1 MRDFGKKINSTA
13 LVSVIIDTF
22 YRPKM
27 LQNAVSHILQQTY
40 KNIELI
46 IVNNGATK
54 ETIEYIEYIKKNDSR
69 IKVVN
74 FAENQFSWDDPQM
87 LIRIC
92 LNAGLDVCTGDLVFY
107 QSDDDWVAFDFIDR
121 MVKLFVNNDKCITAI
136 GRVANAK
143 PDGTILNYY
152 PIVKRD
158 TYVEGLNLAVDFITN
173 MKLLYQENPG
183 HSFVIK
189 RDILNRYG
197 RFQDTFE
204 KQQILGIVP
213 FGVSAFDPEAIM
225 YWGRHDIQLNSI
237 GTKRFIFWEKYML
250 KNIESPELS
259 FIKIWQMN
267 FENIHSNSMQ
277 VYCNSVVLSGF
288 YRIIFSYLF
297 NFKLISLLNFTRE
310 YRYEIFKLKQHYKF
324 IFIGLKFALVRSN
337 LNYFLQLFLL
347 FISQFIYSPIL
358 TIKRAI
364 YFLKSKLIS

>member
-1 MRDFGKKINSTA
+1 MSDFGKKINSTA

-27 LQNAVSHILQQTY
+27 LQNAVNHILQQTY
-40 KNIELI
+40 KNIELV

-107 QSDDDWVAFDFIDR
+107 QSDDDWVAFDFIER

-152 PIVKRD
+152 PVVKRD
-158 TYVEGLNLAVDFITN
+158 TYVEGLDLAIDYIMNKGFIIQ
-173 MKLLYQENPG
+173 KNPG
-183 HSFVIK
+183 HSFIIK
-189 RDILNRYG
+189 TDILIRYG

-204 KQQILGIVP
+204 QHQILGIVP
-213 FGVSAFDPEAIM
+213 FGVSGFDQEAIM
-225 YWGRHDIQLNSI
+225 YWCRHDLQLNSI
-237 GTKRFIFWEKYML
+237 GTKRFIFWEKYLL
-250 KNIESPELS
+250 KNIESPQES
-259 FIKIWQMN
+259 FINLWKIN
-267 FENIHSNSMQ
+267 FGNINANMIQ
-277 VYCNSVVLSGF
+277 VYCNSDILTGF
-288 YRIIFSYLF
+288 YRVFFSHLF
-297 NFKLISLLNFTRE
+297 TFKLISLFHFLRE
-310 YRYEIFKLKQHYKF
+310 YNSRVSQFNQHCKF
-324 IFIGLKFALVRSN
+324 IFIGFKQAFFRSK
-337 LNYFLQLFLL
+337 LYYIYQLTILFLD
-347 FISQFIYSPIL
+347 QFLSSPIN
-358 TIKRAI
+358 TITKI
-364 YFLKSKLIS
+364 KYFLKSKL